1 MTKKEFRRG
10 RITAVILAVML
21 AMTGVSGC
29 AGNSTSQTGTAAESS
44 GNEESGGNTES
55 STGEALSNSNV
66 DTEFS
71 DRDKD
76 GSYSESDAA
85 KITLNGSQAEAQGDH
100 VTVSG
105 STVTISGEGT
115 YIVTGTL
122 EDGQIIVDGADT
134 DKVQI
139 VLKDADIHCETSAA
153 IYVKS
158 ADKVFVTLAD
168 GSTSKLS
175 GGTQYTDTDDNTV
188 DGVIFSKS
196 DLTVNGSG
204 TLEIDANY
212 KHGIVSKDT
221 LAVTGGT
228 LSIDAVSQ
236 CLSGKDGVKIADG
249 TFQLTTQGKAIKSEN
264 EDDTTLGN
272 IYVAGGTF
280 TIKSEDDAFH
290 AGGSLVIDGGTI
302 TVETGD
308 DAFHGDQD
316 VVINGGTLNAVS
328 CYEGLEG
335 HRVTVNGGDIT
346 IKATDDGVNA
356 ADPDASSDQGAQG
369 GGQPPEGQ
377 FPGGE
382 NGGADGESRADMPQ
396 RSQDGRRNGSR
407 AGETTEGTGDT
418 EAAGAESGAQVPGG
432 TQTAGG
438 TKAAGTADSTEV
450 TEAAPESGETTSDGS
465 AQNGQRPSGGRQ
477 GGMGFGNG
485 TGPGGGMGGG
495 SMENDTDAYIKIT
508 GGTLTVDAGGDGLDS
523 NGSMTISGGTVYVS
537 GSESGADSAI
547 DYNGDAVITGGIVI
561 AAGSAGMAQGFG
573 DSSTQYSIAHSFS
586 GTQEAGTSITLTDES
601 GKVLASWTPEK
612 KYTTVVVSSPEL
624 KKGGVYTLTAGTES
638 AELTLESVVTSNLTS
653 GGAGFGGRAPR
664 EETNSQDK

>member
-1 MTKKEFRRG
+1 MIKKEFRKG
-10 RITAVILAVML
+10 RTAAVILAVML

-29 AGNSTSQTGTAAESS
+29 AGNSISQTGTASESS
-44 GNEESGGNTES
+44 GNEEIGGNAESGTEM
-55 STGEALSNSNV
+55 ALPNSKV

-85 KITLNGSQAEAQGDH
+85 KVTLNGSQAEVQGDH
-100 VTVSG
+100 VAVSG

-153 IYVKS
+153 IYVKA

-168 GSTSKLS
+168 GSASKLS

-188 DGVIFSKS
+188 DGVIFSKA

-221 LAVTGGT
+221 LAITGGT
-228 LSIDAVSQ
+228 LAIDAVSQ

-249 TFQLTTQGKAIKSEN
+249 TLKLTTQGKAIKSEN

-302 TVETGD
+302 TAETGD

-316 VVINGGTLNAVS
+316 VVINGGSLNVVS

-356 ADPDASSDQGAQG
+356 ADPDASSDQEKQG
-369 GGQPPEGQ
+369 GGQMPEGQ
-377 FPGGE
+377 FPERE
-382 NGGADGESRADMPQ
+382 NGGADGESRAD
-396 RSQDGRRNGSR
+396 
-407 AGETTEGTGDT
+407 
-418 EAAGAESGAQVPGG
+418 SGAQN
-432 TQTAGG
+432 
-438 TKAAGTADSTEV
+438 D
-450 TEAAPESGETTSDGS
+450 
-465 AQNGQRPSGGRQ
+465 QRPSGGRR
-477 GGMGFGNG
+477 GGMGFGN
-485 TGPGGGMGGG
+485 GMGGG
-495 SMENDTDAYIKIT
+495 SMENDADAYIKIT

-547 DYNGDAVITGGIVI
+547 DYNGDAVITGGTII

-586 GTQEAGTSITLTDES
+586 GIQEAGTPISLTDED
-601 GKVLASWTPEK
+601 GKVLASWTPQK
-612 KYTTVVVSSPEL
+612 QYTTVVVSSPEL
-624 KKGGVYTLTAGTES
+624 KKGGVYTLAAGTES
-638 AELTLESVVTSNLTS
+638 AVLTLESAVTSNLTS
-653 GGAGFGGRAPR
+653 GGAGFGGRAPKD
-664 EETNSQDK
+664 EANPQDK

>member
-1 MTKKEFRRG
+1 MTKKQFRKG
-10 RITAVILAVML
+10 RATAVILAVML
-21 AMTGVSGC
+21 AMISISGC
-29 AGNSTSQTGTAAESS
+29 GAKNTSQTGTASESTES
-44 GNEESGGNTES
+44 AGSEESGGNTES
-55 STGEALSNSNV
+55 STGEALSNSKV

-85 KITLNGSQAEAQGDH
+85 KITLNGSQAEVQGDH
-100 VTVSG
+100 VSVSG

-196 DLTVNGSG
+196 DLTVNGNG

-228 LSIDAVSQ
+228 LTIDAVSQ

-249 TFQLTTQGKAIKSEN
+249 TFQLTTQGKAVKSEN

-280 TIKSEDDAFH
+280 TVKSEDDAFH

-308 DAFHGDQD
+308 DAFHADQD

-335 HRVTVNGGDIT
+335 HRITVNGGDIT

-369 GGQPPEGQ
+369 GGQLPEGQ

-382 NGGADGESRADMPQ
+382 NGGADGESQTGMPQ
-396 RSQDGRRNGSR
+396 PPQEGRGNGGR
-407 AGETTEGTGDT
+407 TGETTE
-418 EAAGAESGAQVPGG
+418 AAA
-432 TQTAGG
+432 
-438 TKAAGTADSTEV
+438 
-450 TEAAPESGETTSDGS
+450 ESGETTSDGS
-465 AQNGQRPSGGRQ
+465 AQNGQRPSGGRR

-485 TGPGGGMGGG
+485 MGPGGGGGGGG
-495 SMENDTDAYIKIT
+495 SMGNDADAYIKIT
-508 GGTLTVDAGGDGLDS
+508 GGTLTVDAEGDGLDS

-537 GSESGADSAI
+537 GSENGANSAI
-547 DYNGDAVITGGIVI
+547 DYNGDGVITGGTII

-586 GTQEAGTSITLTDES
+586 GTQEAGTPITLTDET

-612 KYTTVVVSSPEL
+612 QYNTVVVSSPEL
-624 KKGGVYTLTAGTES
+624 KEGGVYTLTAGTES

-653 GGAGFGGRAPR
+653 GGAGFGGRAPKDG
-664 EETNSQDK
+664 TNSQDK